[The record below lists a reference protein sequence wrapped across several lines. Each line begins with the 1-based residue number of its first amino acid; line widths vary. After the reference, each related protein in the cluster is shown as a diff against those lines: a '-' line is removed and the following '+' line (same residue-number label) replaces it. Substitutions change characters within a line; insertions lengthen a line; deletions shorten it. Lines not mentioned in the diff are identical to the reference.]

1 MELFR
6 SLAAL
11 AESPTSETHRVA
23 ELLNLGAPPQRS
35 DYDDLFLFQ
44 LYPFASVYLG
54 AEGMLGGEA
63 RDRIAGFWRA
73 LDQSPPE
80 EPDHLAVMLAFYA
93 RIHDLERDC
102 DASSPETQR
111 WQHVRNAFLWEHL
124 LSWLPVFLEKLQE
137 IGSEFYRAWGQLLTQ
152 TLQREVEQLDRVE
165 ELPLHLREAPPIA
178 DPETEGGEAL
188 LDSLLTPA
196 RSGMILVRGDLHRAA
211 RDLGLGSRIAD
222 RRYTLKALLGQDP
235 AATLSWLQREA
246 SSWTGRHR
254 RWQPLTGIIA
264 QHWSERSQ
272 ETATLLARIAR
283 VRS

>member
-11 AESPTSETHRVA
+11 AEPPTRETRQVA
-23 ELLNLGAPPQRS
+23 DALNLGAVPQAS

-73 LDQSPPE
+73 LDQSPPV

-93 RIHDLERDC
+93 RVLDFEADC
-102 DASSPETQR
+102 DHGSPRAQHWR
-111 WQHVRNAFLWEHL
+111 HVRTSFLWEHL
-124 LSWLPVFLEKLQE
+124 LSWLPPFLDKLE
-137 IGSEFYRAWGQLLTQ
+137 EVGSQFYRAWGRLLTAA
-152 TLQREVEQLDRVE
+152 LRREVAEVGQVE
-165 ELPLHLREAPPIA
+165 KLPLHLREAPPLA

-188 LDSLLTPA
+188 LDSLLSPA
-196 RSGMILVRGDLHRAA
+196 RSGIIVVRSDLHRAA
-211 RDLGLGSRIAD
+211 RDLDLGSRIAE
-222 RRYTLKALLGQDP
+222 RRYALKALLGQD
-235 AATLSWLQREA
+235 AGATLGWLQQEA
-246 SSWTGRHR
+246 SLWTERHR
-254 RWQPLTGIIA
+254 RWQPLAGIVA
-264 QHWSERSQ
+264 QYWVERAAA
-272 ETATLLARIAR
+272 TAAFLAR